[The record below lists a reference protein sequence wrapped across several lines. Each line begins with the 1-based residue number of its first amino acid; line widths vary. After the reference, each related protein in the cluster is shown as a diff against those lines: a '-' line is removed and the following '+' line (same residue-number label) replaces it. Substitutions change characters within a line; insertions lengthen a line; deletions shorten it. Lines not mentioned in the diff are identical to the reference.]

1 MTRLRLFASCAV
13 VAVVVLASGSPVA
26 AMVTLEGKVAD
37 GTTGE
42 ILPNANIAVKNAL
55 LGTTTD
61 GEGKFSLMV
70 DSLPV
75 TLVVSYIGYQV
86 AEMVVEDDAMIHVGL
101 LDASLQVEDVV
112 VVGSRFAP
120 RTTITS
126 PVPIDNIKASDLTA
140 TGQLTFDK
148 MLTYT
153 VPAFNS
159 TQQTIS
165 DATAHFDPADL
176 RGLGPSRT
184 LVLVNGKRRHASAL
198 VYINDTPGKGEVGVD
213 MKGIPAAAIERIE
226 VLRDGASAQYGS
238 DAIAGVINIILK
250 DNHEDTEVD
259 FFTGTTTEGDGDSR
273 GYSVNT
279 GFKVGRNGFINLT
292 HTFSD
297 QDETNR
303 AGEPGRDDLFGVGP
317 DDTFIQANPDLG
329 MHVGLPNMTTSDIT
343 YNAKVP
349 LENNA
354 EFYSFGGFQ
363 FRKGLSYALHRTP
376 YWIPDP
382 NFIHHADGATYNG
395 FQPTF
400 ETDIFDNNLALGL
413 RGQTRGWEYDVSY
426 TLGRNEVDYSVA
438 NSLNTDLGA
447 QSPTFFETGG
457 YEFRTNV
464 TNLDMSRRLL
474 NAQVSLGSEFR
485 TENFLATAGEEASY
499 FGSGTQSFPG
509 LQPQNEADAVR
520 YNIGVYGDVAVDV
533 TEDVLVGGAARLENY
548 SDFGESFTWKANG
561 RFKFLDDMGT
571 VRASASTG
579 FRAPALHQIHLS
591 IVQTLVSGGTV
602 SNQGTFDNHSPILRA
617 LEVASLKEE
626 EATNFTA
633 GVAIRPLD
641 GLYLSLDFYQVD
653 VDDRIVYSSSIADDD
668 ASTVVGGLLA
678 ANSITSLK
686 FFTNAV
692 DTRTTGVD
700 LVASYAMEAGP
711 GALDINLSA
720 NFNDTEIQGS
730 IATPAP
736 IAATGIDIF
745 DRKEQSR
752 ILSARPDSK
761 LLLGLSYEMGDW
773 RATLNN
779 TRFGEVTWQHGSD
792 PTKDQ
797 TFAAKL
803 VTDLSLHFQY
813 SELMGFG
820 LGVQNLLDVFPDKI
834 DPKGDPVT
842 DLGGRFVYPWEVNQF
857 GFAGT
862 MASAN
867 ISLRF

>member
-1 MTRLRLFASCAV
+1 
-13 VAVVVLASGSPVA
+13 
-26 AMVTLEGKVAD
+26 MVTLEGKVVD
-37 GTTGE
+37 GTTGD
-42 ILPNANIAVKNAL
+42 ILPNANIAVKNTL
-55 LGTTTD
+55 MGTTTD

-70 DSLPV
+70 DSLPA

-86 AEMVVEDDAMIHVGL
+86 AEIMVEDDAMISVAL
-101 LDASLQVEDVV
+101 LDASLQVEDVT

-120 RTTITS
+120 RTAITS
-126 PVPIDNIKASDLTA
+126 PVPIDNIKASDLNA

-148 MLTYT
+148 MLSYT

-250 DNHEDTEVD
+250 DDYEDTQVD

-297 QDETNR
+297 YNETNR
-303 AGEPGRDDLFGVGP
+303 AGEPGKDDLFGVGA
-317 DDTFIQANPDLG
+317 DNTWIQANPDLG
-329 MHVGLPNMTTSDIT
+329 MKVGLPNITTSDIS
-343 YNAKVP
+343 YNSKIP

-363 FRKGLSYALHRTP
+363 FRKGLSYALRRTP

-382 NFIHHADGATYNG
+382 NFIHHSEGEVYGG

-400 ETDIFDNNLALGL
+400 ETDIFDNSLAFGL
-413 RGQTRGWEYDVSY
+413 RGQTRSWEYDISY
-426 TLGRNEVDYSVA
+426 SHGRNEVDYSVA
-438 NSLNTDLGA
+438 SSLNTDLGA
-447 QSPTFFETGG
+447 QSPTFFEVGG
-457 YEFRTNV
+457 YEFKSNV
-464 TNLDMSRRLL
+464 TNLDLSRRLL
-474 NAQVSLGSEFR
+474 NAQVSMGTEFR
-485 TENFLATAGEEASY
+485 TENFLANAGEEASY
-499 FGSGTQSFPG
+499 EGSGTQSFPG
-509 LQPQNEADAVR
+509 VQPQNEADAIR
-520 YNIGVYGDVAVDV
+520 YNIGIYGDVAVDL

-561 RFKFLDDMGT
+561 RFKFLDDMGA

-591 IVQTLVSGGTV
+591 NVQTLVSGGTV
-602 SNQGTFDNHSPILRA
+602 SNQGTFDNQSPVLRA
-617 LEVASLKEE
+617 LDVPSLKEE

-633 GVAIRPLD
+633 GLAVRPLD
-641 GLYLSLDFYQVD
+641 GLYLSLDYYQVD
-653 VDDRIVYSSSIADDD
+653 VDDRIVYSSSIASDD
-668 ASTVVGGLLA
+668 ASTVVGGILA
-678 ANSITSLK
+678 INSITSLK

-692 DTRTTGVD
+692 DTRTKGID

-711 GALDINLSA
+711 GALDINFSA
-720 NFNDTEIQGS
+720 NFNDTEIQGN

-736 IAATGIDIF
+736 IADTGIEIF
-745 DRKEQSR
+745 DRKEQGR

-761 LLLGLSYEMGDW
+761 ILVGFTYEVGDL

-779 TRFGEVTWQHGSD
+779 TRFGEVVWQHAAD
-792 PTKDQ
+792 PSKDQ
-797 TFAAKL
+797 TFAAK
-803 VTDLSLHFQY
+803 VITDLSLSYQY
-813 SELMGFG
+813 SETMGFG
-820 LGVQNLLDVFPDKI
+820 LGVQNLLDVYPDKI
-834 DPKGDPVT
+834 DTKGDVVT
-842 DLGGRFVYPWEVNQF
+842 DLGGRFQYPWEVNQF

-862 MASAN
+862 MGAAN